1 MDPPRYIIPC
11 NEVKNLKN
19 QVQEFWKENLKEFN
33 LGRRISIKDELTMF
47 HPAFLPQLICE
58 ILGTI
63 SFKKDPLIWQG
74 GIVFETPDKSLIG
87 LYMHGGFIAE
97 KLKQRLED
105 RKHGEPERL
114 QTLDILVMSSREDKA
129 TFYLT
134 QIFEAC
140 REIFEKHWGGLP
152 EFSCSVLLPATV
164 QRYFLLENKKRVVA
178 LPLLDPAL
186 HLAPWSEIEAL
197 IISESKLKP
206 VDSSKIQLGGFTPL
220 HLAFHEQMLD
230 LLQSSVGEAENITE
244 NGAIPTMLA
253 CQNGQQEALEFAM
266 ALGFEPDLRKS
277 WMRQT
282 ALELAKAE
290 GNDELVKMM
299 KEYQRDPLKFRT
311 EMRKKYHLK
320 GNFTLSF
327 VPSFPFEHFA
337 YSSLPG

>member
-19 QVQEFWKENLKEFN
+19 QVQEFWKENLKESN
-33 LGRRISIKDELTMF
+33 LGRRISIKDELAMF

-58 ILGTI
+58 ILGTN

-74 GIVFETPDKSLIG
+74 GIVFETPDKSVIG

-97 KLKQRLED
+97 KLKERLES
-105 RKHGEPERL
+105 RRHGEPERL
-114 QTLDILVMSSREDKA
+114 QTLDVLVMSSREDKT
-129 TFYLT
+129 TFYLN

-140 REIFEKHWGGLP
+140 GEIFEKHWSGLP
-152 EFSCSVLLPATV
+152 EFSWSVLLPATV
-164 QRYFLLENKKRVVA
+164 QRYFLLQNKRRVVA
-178 LPLLDPAL
+178 LPLLDLAL

-197 IISESKLKP
+197 IISESKFKP
-206 VDSSKIQLGGFTPL
+206 ADSSKIQLGGFTPL
-220 HLAFHEQMLD
+220 HLAFHEGNLD
-230 LLQSSVGEAENITE
+230 LLKKIIAEQSTIDINLSTLEGIT
-244 NGAIPTMLA
+244 PVMLA
-253 CQNGQQEALEFAM
+253 CQNGNKEVLEFAM

-277 WMRQT
+277 WMRHT
-282 ALELAKAE
+282 AMELAKAE

-327 VPSFPFEHFA
+327 VSSFFLL
-337 YSSLPG
+337 ST